1 MKKDIATINLGIF
14 KYLLVLLTVLS
25 FNFSISQEYSIEH
38 FKQTKELVRS
48 SIMGDSQFLSSEGVY
63 RNLTKIKI
71 NESKTQADF
80 AFFGGGFEVF
90 NSGEIIRI
98 RTEGDV
104 IKFIVKKYSL
114 GGLIRIDISPG
125 VIVVGY
131 DWGQENWNEYFVI
144 DTFLI
149 LDDKTLKERD
159 RKMINEFLSNQ
170 SDKDLLE
177 KYNQSQYVLK
187 KIQFKNTDY
196 YTSFLKVS
204 EVYRKKYEDQSDENI
219 KIKLF
224 KKINNVDIRSLPEF
238 REIIN
243 KEVFSVGNKNRY
255 LEELESGIKSFN
267 DSLLVVF
274 SSALENK
281 NKELISSIIDDLVE
295 YEYKAELNNRVREKF
310 DLNRTLSITS
320 AERFK
325 NYFVNF
331 SVNTFPFFTVYN
343 ENATINFEIIDGKIK
358 SSTGHTLDYTFSDDE
373 KIILEPFLFFKI
385 SPKLE
390 SFTIK
395 KNVKLVTLNKIYIH
409 EKKDS
414 KTLFMD
420 KQTLNQEE
428 KTTFRGGKWKPKLI
442 FSKDRFS
449 NSEPIKTRS
458 IESLRNLIKLNINET
473 FGFKVSGQP
482 GKFKVSI
489 VEDMKTYFNNSISQ
503 NTLEGYFSKNKKIV
517 NVYTEWV
524 YELYINDKKINETV
538 KTKFKKSSPFSS
550 TTKPINFNKP
560 FYTVD
565 VFEVF

>member
-1 MKKDIATINLGIF
+1 MKKLIFLLLFVPIVSFGQRVTYKSAYAFMKKRSNNINQKLLKGYSMNFDGTKTYLFFTVPWGENGIGCVSMISEKKLEVF
-14 KYLLVLLTVLS
+14 VVDCKS
-25 FNFSISQEYSIEH
+25 FS
-38 FKQTKELVRS
+38 TKE
-48 SIMGDSQFLSSEGVY
+48 SQW
-63 RNLTKIKI
+63 RDI
-71 NESKTQADF
+71 
-80 AFFGGGFEVF
+80 GGPDLYP
-90 NSGEIIRI
+90 S
-98 RTEGDV
+98 D
-104 IKFIVKKYSL
+104 
-114 GGLIRIDISPG
+114 IDIE
-125 VIVVGY
+125 
-131 DWGQENWNEYFVI
+131 DKKK
-144 DTFLI
+144 L
-149 LDDKTLKERD
+149 DKTLKERD

-243 KEVFSVGNKNRY
+243 KEVFSVDNKNRY